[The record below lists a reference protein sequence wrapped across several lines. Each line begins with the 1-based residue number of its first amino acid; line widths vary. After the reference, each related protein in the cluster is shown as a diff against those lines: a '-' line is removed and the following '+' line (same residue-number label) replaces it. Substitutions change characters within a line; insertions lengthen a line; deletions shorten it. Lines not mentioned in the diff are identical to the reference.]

1 MSNNTSF
8 NPIVFI
14 KNLVTLNPFS
24 KGVKQEFVQHSSTVY
39 PTGQTDKGVDVV
51 SIKTLAPP
59 SRVGNNVDVR
69 V

>member
-39 PTGQTDKGVDVV
+39 PNGQTVKGVDVV
-51 SIKTLAPP
+51 LSLIHI
-59 SRVGNNVDVR
+59 
-69 V
+69 